1 MRIAKVA
8 FAAAAVG
15 VGVVSF
21 RVGTATGAGAP
32 FWRAVAPRGSAEPVK
47 PTPPP
52 ARTTAKTVSKVTNV
66 AKRAAAT
73 LPVATAEGLLEN
85 YCRDCHN
92 DQLQLGTQSFDSFTV
107 AKAFTHRDQ
116 AEKMIRKLRTEMMP
130 LPGVP
135 RPPSDTLQMLAETLE
150 QIIDKA
156 SPINPGSR
164 PFQRLNRPEYEAA
177 VRDLVGIQVDAG
189 DYLPL
194 DTKSA
199 NFDNIADVQALST
212 VMLESYL
219 NAASAVSRM
228 AVGDRNAA
236 MMITNYRS
244 SPYVSQHPWDHVE
257 GAPYGTR
264 GGIVALHDFPA
275 DGTYQIQMDI
285 EGGVGTA
292 LEDIDVSIDGR
303 RIALLKYEKG
313 VNRTNGFADKPL
325 GMDILMTDTLQ
336 LTAGQHKVTV
346 SFVRQSEG
354 PYEDLI
360 RPHDWST
367 ASSGNASAG
376 TTLPPRV
383 NDFTIT
389 GPFKVTGM
397 TETPSRKLVFSC
409 YPSKTVSDRACAS
422 QIVSRLGTR
431 AYRRPLT
438 QKDRDGLMAFY
449 DRGAKS
455 GGFEEGVRMA
465 LQAMLASPYFI
476 FRFEPVPANA
486 VAGKDYRISDID
498 LASRLSFF
506 LWGSIPDETLLNLAR
521 TNQLSK
527 PTVLQA
533 QVKRMLADPRSEA
546 LSTRFAAQWL
556 RLQDLDK
563 VHPDAYLFPDFTQQ
577 LADAMKRETE
587 HFFNSIVKEDRSV
600 LDLFTANYTY
610 LNEELARHYGIRG
623 VSGEQF
629 RRVEYPDSTRRG
641 VLGHGSVLVQTS
653 LANRTSPVLR
663 GKWVMEVLIGMP
675 PPPPPPNVPS
685 LDQTADGKDG
695 RPLTT
700 RERMELHRKNPT
712 CKSCHQYMD
721 PIGLSLDNFDVTGR
735 WRYREN
741 AMLLDTKGEYYDL
754 TPVATP
760 SDLSRVLLKRPVPLM
775 RNFAENML
783 AYATGRRM
791 EADDQTLIR
800 QVTAKAALS
809 NYKLSAFVMGTVTS
823 PAFRERRIEA
833 VAADDAKDSKQHHD
847 NQQR

>member
-1 MRIAKVA
+1 MKIAKFV
-8 FAAAAVG
+8 FAAATVG
-15 VGVVSF
+15 TAIGSF
-21 RVGTATGAGAP
+21 QVGTATGAGAP
-32 FWRAVAPRGSAEPVK
+32 FWRASTARIDARPLSPPPEAEPTTAVK
-47 PTPPP
+47 RKPP
-52 ARTTAKTVSKVTNV
+52 AG
-66 AKRAAAT
+66 T
-73 LPVATAEGLLEN
+73 LPIEVAEGLIEN

-92 DQLQLGTQSFDSFTV
+92 DQLRLGTQSFDSFTV
-107 AKAFTHRDQ
+107 AKAFGHREQ
-116 AEKMIRKLRTEMMP
+116 AELMIKKLRTEMMP

-135 RPPSDTLQMLAETLE
+135 RPASDTLQALAATIENV
-150 QIIDKA
+150 IDDN

-164 PFQRLNRPEYEAA
+164 PFQRLNRPEYQAA
-177 VRDLVGIQVDAG
+177 VRDLLAVDFDPG

-212 VMLESYL
+212 TLLESYL

-236 MMITNYRS
+236 MTLTNYRS

-257 GAPYGTR
+257 GAPFGTR
-264 GGIVALHDFPA
+264 GGIVATHDFPA
-275 DGTYQIQMDI
+275 DGKYQVTMDI
-285 EGGVGTA
+285 EGGVGTS
-292 LEDIDVSIDGR
+292 LEDIDVSLDGKR
-303 RIALLKYEKG
+303 VALLKYEKG

-336 LTAGQHKVTV
+336 IPAGQHKVTV
-346 SFVRQSEG
+346 SFVRRSEG

-360 RPHDWST
+360 RPHDWSA

-383 NDFTIT
+383 NDFTVS
-389 GPFKVTGM
+389 GPFKVTGISA
-397 TETPSRKLVFSC
+397 TPSRQVIFSC
-409 YPSKTVSDRACAS
+409 RPSKSLSARACAS
-422 QIVSRLGTR
+422 QIMDRLGTK

-449 DRGAKS
+449 DRGAKN
-455 GGFEEGVRMA
+455 GGFEEGVRLA
-465 LQAMLASPYFI
+465 LQAMLASPYFV
-476 FRFEPVPANA
+476 FRFEPLPANA
-486 VAGKDYRISDID
+486 VVGKDYQISDID

-506 LWGSIPDETLLNLAR
+506 LWGSIPDETLLNLAK
-521 TNQLSK
+521 NKQLSK
-527 PTVLQA
+527 PAVLEA
-533 QVKRMLADPRSEA
+533 QVHRMLKDPRSEA
-546 LSTRFAAQWL
+546 LASRFAGQWL

-563 VHPDAYLFPDFTQQ
+563 VHPDAYLFPDFNQQ
-577 LADAMKRETE
+577 LADAMIRETE
-587 HFFNSIVKEDRSV
+587 LFFNSIVKEDRSV
-600 LDLFTANYTY
+600 LDLYSANYTY
-610 LNEELARHYGIRG
+610 VNEELARHYGIPN
-623 VSGEQF
+623 VSGDQF

-641 VLGHGSVLVQTS
+641 ILGQGSVLVQTS

-712 CKSCHQYMD
+712 CKACHQYMD

-741 AMLLDTKGEYYDL
+741 AVPLDTRGNYYDQ
-754 TPVATP
+754 TPISSP
-760 SDLSRVLLKRPVPLM
+760 SDLSRVLLKRPTPLM

-791 EADDQTLIR
+791 EATDQTLIR
-800 QVTAKAALS
+800 QITDKAATDD
-809 NYKLSAFVMGTVTS
+809 YKFSAFVMGTVTS
-823 PAFRERRIEA
+823 PIFRERRVEA
-833 VAADDAKDSKQHHD
+833 VVADDTKDKEQKHQQYDEINKQ
-847 NQQR
+847 R

>member
-1 MRIAKVA
+1 MKIAKLA
-8 FAAAAVG
+8 FAAATVG
-15 VGVVSF
+15 TAIASF
-21 RVGTATGAGAP
+21 QVGTATGAGVP
-32 FWRAVAPRGSAEPVK
+32 FWRASTARVDARPTRPPTSASAVK
-47 PTPPP
+47 RKVP
-52 ARTTAKTVSKVTNV
+52 AG
-66 AKRAAAT
+66 T
-73 LPVATAEGLLEN
+73 LPIEVAEGLIEN

-107 AKAFTHRDQ
+107 AKAFTHRAQ
-116 AEKMIRKLRTEMMP
+116 AEKMIKKLRTEMMP

-135 RPPSDTLQMLAETLE
+135 RPPSDTLQALAATIENV
-150 QIIDKA
+150 IDA
-156 SPINPGSR
+156 NTPVNPGSR
-164 PFQRLNRPEYEAA
+164 PFQRLNRPEYAA
-177 VRDLVGIQVDAG
+177 AIRDLVGLEFDPN

-212 VMLESYL
+212 TLLESYL

-228 AVGDRNAA
+228 AIGDRHAA
-236 MMITNYRS
+236 MTQTNYRS
-244 SPYVSQHPWDHVE
+244 SPYVSQHPWDHVD
-257 GAPYGTR
+257 GTPFGTR
-264 GGIVALHDFPA
+264 GGIVAMHDFPA
-275 DGTYQIQMDI
+275 DGKYQIQADI
-285 EGGVGTA
+285 EGGVGTE
-292 LEDIDVSIDGR
+292 LENVDVSVDGKR
-303 RIALLKYEKG
+303 VALLKYAKG
-313 VNRTNGFADKPL
+313 VDRMNGFADKPL
-325 GMDILMTDTLQ
+325 GVDILITDSLQ
-336 LTAGQHKVTV
+336 IPAGQHRVTV

-389 GPFKVTGM
+389 GPFKVTGLS
-397 TETPSRKLVFSC
+397 ETPSRKLVFSC
-409 YPSKTVSDRACAS
+409 HPSKTLSDRACAS
-422 QIVSRLGTR
+422 QIVDKLGTR

-438 QKDRDGLMAFY
+438 QKDRDGLLKFY
-449 DRGAKS
+449 DQGAKN

-465 LQAMLASPYFI
+465 LQAMLASPYFV
-476 FRFEPVPANA
+476 FRFEPLPANA
-486 VAGKDYRISDID
+486 VAGKDYQISDID

-506 LWGSIPDETLLNLAR
+506 LWGSIPDETLLNLAK

-527 PTVLQA
+527 PAVLQA
-533 QVKRMLADPRSEA
+533 QVNRMLKDERSEA
-546 LSTRFAAQWL
+546 LATRFAGQWL

-563 VHPDAYLFPDFTQQ
+563 VHPDAYIFPDFNQQ
-577 LADAMKRETE
+577 LADAMRRETE
-587 HFFNSIVKEDRSV
+587 LFFNSIVKENRSV
-600 LDLFTANYTY
+600 LDLYTANYTY
-610 LNEELARHYGIRG
+610 VNEQLARHYGIPN
-623 VSGEQF
+623 VSGDQF

-641 VLGHGSVLVQTS
+641 ILGQGSVLVQTS

-685 LDQTADGKDG
+685 LDETADGKDG

-712 CKSCHQYMD
+712 CKACHQYMD

-741 AMLLDTKGEYYDL
+741 AVPLDTKGTYYDQ
-754 TPVATP
+754 TPISSP
-760 SDLSRVLLKRPVPLM
+760 SDLSSVLLKRPIPLM

-791 EADDQTLIR
+791 EAADQTLIR
-800 QVTAKAALS
+800 QITSKAATD
-809 NYKLSAFVMGTVTS
+809 NYKFSAFVMGTVTS
-823 PAFRERRIEA
+823 PVFRERRVEA
-833 VAADDAKDSKQHHD
+833 VVADDAKDKQEQKH
-847 NQQR
+847 QQYDETNKQR